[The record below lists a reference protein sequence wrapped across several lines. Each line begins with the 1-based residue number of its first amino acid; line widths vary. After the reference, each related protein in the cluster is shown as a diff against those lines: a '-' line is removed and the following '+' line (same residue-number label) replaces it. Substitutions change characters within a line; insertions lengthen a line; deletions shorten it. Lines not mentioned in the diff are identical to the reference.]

1 MLRVYSVTYA
11 VLNNGDTVMDRTD
24 MSRFLPDSDKEEM
37 NTVQRITSMNGLQNL

>member
-11 VLNNGDTVMDRTD
+11 ALNDGDTVMDKID
-24 MSRFLPDSDKEEM
+24 MSHFLPDSDKGEM